1 MKGSLDKYPR
11 AQEIMQAIG
20 LETNPEARMYQ
31 VSISDIL
38 NINLF
43 LINFLMYRKR
53 HILSHFA

>member
-31 VSISDIL
+31 VSIFRHIKYKFIL
-38 NINLF
+38 N
-43 LINFLMYRKR
+43 
-53 HILSHFA
+53 